1 MSCRGTTLAHL
12 LTCQIID
19 FVPNNNFEWTGKIHM
34 LSADL
39 SSTPKLKEA
48 ITDLLSKTQS
58 PDYEGRLSD
67 LIKELDYYRK
77 MTHKLTKRLEQIEAR
92 ATIDHLTKALNKSA
106 YDLKVDQAIQDFH
119 RYKDM
124 SALMVI
130 DIDYFKKINDH
141 YGHKMG
147 DQALISVASTIQSCI
162 RKSDSLFRYGG
173 EEFVVLSNKI
183 CPDNANKLAEKIR
196 AHIEG
201 NCFVGQDKNI
211 TVSIGVALLQE
222 GDTEHSLFERADQAM
237 YVSKHNGR
245 NTVTMNC

>member
-1 MSCRGTTLAHL
+1 
-12 LTCQIID
+12 
-19 FVPNNNFEWTGKIHM
+19 M
-34 LSADL
+34 LSTDL
-39 SSTPKLKEA
+39 SSTHKLKEA

-58 PDYEGRLSD
+58 PDHEGRLSD

-77 MTHKLTKRLEQIEAR
+77 MTYKLTKRLEQIEAR
-92 ATIDHLTKALNKSA
+92 ATIDHLTKTLNKSA
-106 YDLKVDQAIQDFH
+106 YDLKVDQAIQDFQ

-130 DIDYFKKINDH
+130 DIDYFKKINDR

-147 DQALISVASTIQSCI
+147 DQTLISVASAIQTCI

-183 CPDNANKLAEKIR
+183 CADNASKLAEKIR
-196 AHIEG
+196 AHIEN
-201 NCFVGQDKNI
+201 NCFVGQNKNI
-211 TVSIGVALLQE
+211 TVSIGVALFKE

-237 YVSKHNGR
+237 YVSKRNGR
-245 NTVTMNC
+245 NAVTLNR